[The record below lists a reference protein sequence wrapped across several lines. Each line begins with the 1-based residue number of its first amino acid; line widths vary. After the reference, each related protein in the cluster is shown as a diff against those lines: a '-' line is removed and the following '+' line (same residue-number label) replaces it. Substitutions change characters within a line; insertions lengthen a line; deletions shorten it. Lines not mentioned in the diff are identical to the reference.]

1 MMDSFLKTWW
11 KPTVLYLII
20 YGIYL
25 TGLLYADKLTVEIL
39 EWLIYFPIIIILI
52 SSVYILFKSR
62 WYYSLLQLVIFGITM
77 FYLMTFLMFYPNDF
91 FADNLEI
98 PKNIKFEK
106 PKNKID
112 TLIVRKQNALEIK
125 NDSQPGIYE
134 YYFWYKPTEKGK
146 LYLKASEITHNIP
159 LSEQRIKDKS
169 SIEIEPKD
177 NLQLFHKVFTIYEGD
192 WGKFYGSKISV
203 YFKPDGRP
211 EQKLIEKNY
220 IVEGW
225 MR

>member
-1 MMDSFLKTWW
+1 MDSFLKTWW

>member
-11 KPTVLYLII
+11 KPIVLYLII

-62 WYYSLLQLVIFGITM
+62 WYYSLLQLGIFGITM
-77 FYLMTFLMFYPNDF
+77 FYLMTFLMSYSNDF

-98 PKNIKFEK
+98 PKNIKFER